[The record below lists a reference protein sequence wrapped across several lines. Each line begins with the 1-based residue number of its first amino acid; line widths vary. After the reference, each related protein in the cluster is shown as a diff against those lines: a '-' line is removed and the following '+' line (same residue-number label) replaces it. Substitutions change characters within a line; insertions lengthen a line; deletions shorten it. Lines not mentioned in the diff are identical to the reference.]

1 MECITAIYVTLAQTC
16 YAQGARRMRSARTLS
31 GSRQQEQVLDEQRAR
46 VSSEHGGRARELEK
60 EAQRQERSQE
70 DQHRGR
76 DHMEQQRR
84 TKLTLIAIVRTLFVN
99 GQGALLE
106 RPPALEESPSA
117 QKTHQV
123 RSSFS

>member
-1 MECITAIYVTLAQTC
+1 MLAVC
-16 YAQGARRMRSARTLS
+16 GALAPLS

-84 TKLTLIAIVRTLFVN
+84 TKLTLIAIVRTLLAAASI
-99 GQGALLE
+99 GYG
-106 RPPALEESPSA
+106 
-117 QKTHQV
+117 KIK
-123 RSSFS
+123 